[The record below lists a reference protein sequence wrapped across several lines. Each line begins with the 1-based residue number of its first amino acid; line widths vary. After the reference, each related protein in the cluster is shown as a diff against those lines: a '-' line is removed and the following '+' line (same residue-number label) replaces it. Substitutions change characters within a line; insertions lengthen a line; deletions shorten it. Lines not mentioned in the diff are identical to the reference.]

1 MEIAWSLV
9 LFTALTGCGGWL
21 FAGVAIDEF
30 AQKTSKANFTSA
42 VVALVLMIVGGL
54 ASVTHLA
61 HPENMLAALN
71 HPTSGIFV
79 EAVLVG
85 IAAAFIIVY
94 LIAYGRNA
102 TVRRIC
108 AVAGAVVGAALSFM
122 AGHSYLMDAVST
134 WNTMLLPLAYLGTAA
149 ASGLGLYALV
159 AALRHGQTTPA
170 DMKIA
175 FILLTVGGIAAALT
189 ALLYLMGVMD
199 AADVVLVAVGAV
211 AVGGIVPLACGV
223 AGLKA
228 SAGSATALAAV
239 ATVCALI
246 GAVCLRCAMWMAYV
260 PLENFFGIAL

>member
-30 AQKTSKANFTSA
+30 AKKTSKANFTA
-42 VVALVLMIVGGL
+42 GIVALVLMIVGGV

-71 HPTSGIFV
+71 HPTSGIFI

-85 IAAAFIIVY
+85 IASAFIIVY
-94 LIAYGRNA
+94 LVAYNRNE
-102 TVRRIC
+102 TVRRVC
-108 AVAGAVVGAALSFM
+108 AVAGAVVGVALSFM
-122 AGHSYLMDAVST
+122 AGHSYLMDAVYT

-149 ASGLGLYALV
+149 ASGLGAYALV
-159 AALRHGQTTPA
+159 AAIRHNETTPA
-170 DMKIA
+170 DLKIA
-175 FILLTVGGIAAALT
+175 FILLAAGGVAAALT
-189 ALLYLMGVMD
+189 SLLYLTGVMD
-199 AADVVLVAVGAV
+199 AADVLLVAVGAV
-211 AVGGIVPLACGV
+211 AVGGIVPLACGI

-228 SAGSATALAAV
+228 ANSALVLSLVATA
-239 ATVCALI
+239 CALI

>member
-21 FAGVAIDEF
+21 FVGVAIDEF
-30 AQKTSKANFTSA
+30 TQKTSKANFISA
-42 VVALVLMIVGGL
+42 IVALVLMIVGGL
-54 ASVTHLA
+54 CSVTHLA

-85 IAAAFIIVY
+85 IASAFIIVY

-102 TVRRIC
+102 TLRRIC
-108 AVAGAVVGAALSFM
+108 AVAGAVVGVALSFM
-122 AGHSYLMDAVST
+122 AGHSYLMDAVSN

-149 ASGLGLYALV
+149 ASGFGVYALI
-159 AALRHGQTTPA
+159 AGIRHGQTTEA
-170 DMKIA
+170 DLKIA

-189 ALLYLMGVMD
+189 SLLYLMGVMD
-199 AADVVLVAVGAV
+199 AADLMLVAVGAV
-211 AVGGIVPLACGV
+211 AVGGVEPLACGV

-228 SAGSATALAAV
+228 TNSATLLAAI
-239 ATVCALI
+239 ATVGALI

-260 PLENFFGIAL
+260 PLENFFGIVM